1 MFGNRPDLSLRQ
13 NNQPR
18 ATGRDQKTLSLEAHP
33 FSYPRQTFQLLRRFF
48 QYMPI
53 RDVLYLLLKLFMGQ
67 KKGATKAEVVSLLVE
82 HADMKDAAPQLTRV
96 SDEMLHNM
104 FEASRL
110 EHLQIRQAVEESREL
125 PMIQSR

>member
-1 MFGNRPDLSLRQ
+1 
-13 NNQPR
+13 
-18 ATGRDQKTLSLEAHP
+18 
-33 FSYPRQTFQLLRRFF
+33 
-48 QYMPI
+48 MPI